1 MFAPPNSAFEKLPD
15 GLVTKLLEP
24 TWKPQLQDLLKYHVL
39 GIKVMSSDISEG
51 QQPETLNGEKITLNL
66 NRTRVNGK
74 SNIIVPFDVDTD
86 NGVIHSVDS
95 VLTPQSVTLT
105 VFEIGDGAAN
115 FSTLVAALTAAELA
129 GTLGG
134 YGPFTVFGEYFYL
147 C

>member
-66 NRTRVNGK
+66 NPMQVNDK
-74 SNIIVPFDVDTD
+74 SNIIDSFDVDAD
-86 NGVIHSVDS
+86 NRAIHSVDS
-95 VLTPQSVTLT
+95 VLTPKSITTT
-105 VFEIGDGAAN
+105 VVGIAEGSDDL
-115 FSTLVAALTAAELA
+115 STLVDAVKAAELVE
-129 GTLGG
+129 TLSGD
-134 YGPFTVFGEYFYL
+134 GPFTVFGEYFCL
-147 C
+147 G

>member
-66 NRTRVNGK
+66 NRT
-74 SNIIVPFDVDTD
+74 
-86 NGVIHSVDS
+86 
-95 VLTPQSVTLT
+95 
-105 VFEIGDGAAN
+105 
-115 FSTLVAALTAAELA
+115 
-129 GTLGG
+129 
-134 YGPFTVFGEYFYL
+134 
-147 C
+147 